1 MTPDEGAAP
10 TAAVGADSGPGDA
23 SAISGAG
30 RALHAT
36 SNRRFQSERQT
47 RATGADIMII
57 RSIMKRNEAG
67 GWMAFIT
74 KRETRK

>member
-10 TAAVGADSGPGDA
+10 TAAVGANSGPGDA

-36 SNRRFQSERQT
+36 SPPLP
-47 RATGADIMII
+47 I
-57 RSIMKRNEAG
+57 RKANKGDRSGYHDNTLDNEAKRS
-67 GWMAFIT
+67 GWMDGVHNEA
-74 KRETRK
+74 

>member
-10 TAAVGADSGPGDA
+10 TAAVGANSGPGDA

-47 RATGADIMII
+47 KGD
-57 RSIMKRNEAG
+57 RSGYHDNTLDNEAKRS
-67 GWMAFIT
+67 GWMDGVHNEA
-74 KRETRK
+74 